1 MEDVAENKAKLDR
14 YNELAM
20 NYSDETADE
29 MAQLQ
34 DTIDAQGLWDLDAQ
48 VEQAMDAFRCLL
60 GDAKVEYAFGR
71 REASRRALQ
80 TAPR

>member
-1 MEDVAENKAKLDR
+1 MSWKGSRKNRHLLDR

-34 DTIDAQGLWDLDAQ
+34 DQIDAQNLWDLDSQ
-48 VEQAMDAFRCLL
+48 IEQAMDALRCPPADSG
-60 GDAKVEYAFGR
+60 GDQFVR
-71 REASRRALQ
+71 R
-80 TAPR
+80 